1 MESSGIPE
9 VHETSWWFTS
19 SFRSELSAL
28 HGLRTITLQMILF
41 ANIYKY
47 LLKLYIYNRCNIHTH
62 VWEETQL
69 ILIKYTIQVWA
80 EGRSWTCE

>member
-47 LLKLYIYNRCNIHTH
+47 LLKLLPCILKTSSDKAHDQLWKSLQIRLA
-62 VWEETQL
+62 WE
-69 ILIKYTIQVWA
+69 IL
-80 EGRSWTCE
+80 